1 MEGCKKNKHVFEKIS
16 ERMKSAGIEHSIE
29 QCRVKIKKLKGE
41 LKKKKDNNQSTG
53 QGRKDWKH
61 YDALN

>member
-1 MEGCKKNKHVFEKIS
+1 
-16 ERMKSAGIEHSIE
+16 MKSAGFERSIE

-41 LKKKKDNNQSTG
+41 YKKIKDNNQSTG

-61 YDALN
+61 CDALNEIL